1 MRLLRQS
8 EDYLLLSSQVKSN
21 ALSVTDS
28 QPQGGQYSG
37 ACTIQLLNII
47 NNFLLCYCCGTL
59 QEKVQQD
66 LKLLMCLQGCLF
78 TTNVNTAIRISDA
91 METGTVQVNAAP
103 SRGPDHFPFQGF
115 RDSGIGSQGIINS
128 LAMMVRDKSTVINL
142 DKPSYTMG

>member
-1 MRLLRQS
+1 MANIELICDRFPGSTEQWWLTF
-8 EDYLLLSSQVKSN
+8 
-21 ALSVTDS
+21 ALFV
-28 QPQGGQYSG
+28 
-37 ACTIQLLNII
+37 
-47 NNFLLCYCCGTL
+47 
-59 QEKVQQD
+59 
-66 LKLLMCLQGCLF
+66 QGCLF
-78 TTNVNTAIRISDA
+78 TENVNTAIRISDA